1 MVVRATTSTTATV
14 PFGILDV
21 YSGAT
26 HAYSL
31 RKLRGAYSGPLIRV
45 RRDNDNAEQD
55 ISFTQIGDIDEA
67 ALIAFVGVNSGF
79 ITTWYDQSGSG
90 NNAVQITAANQP
102 RIVNAG
108 VIYKLNNRPSVE
120 FLGAGQGF
128 TFTPSASSPRTLIS
142 VNSGTGYLFAGTD
155 QRIVVQPSPFR
166 FVWGTTPNVS
176 VSPSW
181 RTTTSFQ
188 VEQLDYAGTSYAIF
202 KNGASVVN
210 GVTGTATLN
219 TLNRIG
225 LQFDAT
231 TGVSTWLGGMS
242 EVLIFGSVLSSDG
255 RAFIAANEV
264 FYYGIT

>member
-21 YSGAT
+21 YGGAS

-31 RKLRGAYSGPLIRV
+31 RKLRRAYSGPLIRV
-45 RRDNDNAEQD
+45 RRGNDNAEQD

-90 NNAVQITAANQP
+90 NNAVQITAAKQP

-120 FLGAGQGF
+120 FLGTGQGF
-128 TFTPSASSPRTLIS
+128 TFTPSASSPRTLIN
-142 VNSGTGYLFAGTD
+142 VNSGIGYMFAGTD
-155 QRIVVQPSPFR
+155 QRIVVQLSPFL
-166 FVWGTTPNVS
+166 FMWGATPNVI
-176 VSPSW
+176 VLPSW

-188 VEQLDYAGTSYAIF
+188 VEQLDYAGTSYEIF

-210 GVTGTATLN
+210 GVTSPATLN
-219 TLNRIG
+219 ALNRIG
-225 LQFDAT
+225 LQYDAV
-231 TGVSTWLGGMS
+231 TGLSTWLGGMS

-255 RAFIAANEV
+255 RAFIAENEV
-264 FYYGIT
+264 SYYGLV